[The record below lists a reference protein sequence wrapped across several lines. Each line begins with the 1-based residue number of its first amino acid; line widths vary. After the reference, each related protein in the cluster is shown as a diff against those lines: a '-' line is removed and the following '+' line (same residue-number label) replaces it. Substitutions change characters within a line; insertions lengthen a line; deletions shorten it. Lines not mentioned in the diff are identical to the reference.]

1 MPHAGGTLGK
11 YVVHN
16 FICLCFMVE
25 GSYVIIYT
33 QDHNSSPERGRLR
46 ITLCRQQEDM
56 KELLPIHHHHHHHL
70 KHRVRSIICT
80 ELHSPIECW
89 LKKFLWSVGWS
100 EDNDAASFDD
110 FTRLFATPA
119 QDDDPSLHT
128 PVALLRHPTRDVRPL
143 NLHSYTTYH
152 VHAQRKRGRN
162 GRGG

>member
-1 MPHAGGTLGK
+1 MAHAGGTLGK

-46 ITLCRQQEDM
+46 ITLCRHQEDM
-56 KELLPIHHHHHHHL
+56 KELLPIHHQHHL
-70 KHRVRSIICT
+70 QHRVRTIICT
-80 ELHSPIECW
+80 ELHSPIECC
-89 LKKFLWSVGWS
+89 LIFFLSSVGWS
-100 EDNDAASFDD
+100 EDNDAASLED

-128 PVALLRHPTRDVRPL
+128 PVALLRRPARDVGPPKR
-143 NLHSYTTYH
+143 HSYPD
-152 VHAQRKRGRN
+152 
-162 GRGG
+162 